1 MRSGDFA
8 SGPGS
13 GKALQLA
20 PKIAAFPGQRLVVT
34 ASYNRLESDAVF
46 AGSPPADSNS
56 MIVNWRPWFAER
68 SA

>member
-20 PKIAAFPGQRLVVT
+20 PKIAAFPGQRLFVT
-34 ASYNRLESDAVF
+34 ANYNRLESDAVF

-56 MIVNWRPWFAER
+56 MIVNWRRWFAER